1 MRRCFP
7 IFLTFLVLA
16 GCTKE
21 REENARVVPS
31 PKSEGT
37 RDQPKGKPADP
48 ARPVIVVLGDSLAEG
63 LGVESG
69 SSFPDLLQRKLD
81 RDGYKYRI
89 VNLGVSGDT
98 TTGGLGRIGYA
109 LSMKPAVVVLELG
122 GNDGL
127 RGVPVTSTKA
137 NLEKMIVQSKDAG
150 AEVLLAGMTLPP
162 NYGPQ
167 YIREFENSYK
177 DLARKY
183 HLELIPFLMADIAS
197 QLGSRPGL
205 MQRDGIHPTAEGHSV
220 IAETVYRYIRPL
232 IRKS

>member
-1 MRRCFP
+1 MRRWFP
-7 IFLTFLVLA
+7 FLLTFLALT

-21 REENARVVPS
+21 REENARAIS
-31 PKSEGT
+31 PPRTEGGKASPA
-37 RDQPKGKPADP
+37 QPPDVSL
-48 ARPVIVVLGDSLAEG
+48 PVIVVLGDSLAEG
-63 LGVESG
+63 LGVETG

-81 RDGYKYRI
+81 HDGYRYRV

-98 TTGGLGRIGYA
+98 TSGGLGRIGYA
-109 LSMKPAVVVLELG
+109 LSLKPAVLVLELG

-127 RGVPVTSTKA
+127 RGVAVSSTKA
-137 NLEKMIVQSKDAG
+137 NLEKMIVQARDAG

-167 YIREFENSYK
+167 YIREFENAYK
-177 DLARKY
+177 DLARQYQLK
-183 HLELIPFLMADIAS
+183 LIPFLMQDIAS
-197 QLGSRPGL
+197 QLQSRPGL